1 MFATSI
7 GRRVAVPP
15 DTGGDATPRFPGNR
29 RRVRAAGNGSHRRIA
44 AASIAVAAASNLRLG
59 QRAIFVIVRDHV
71 RVLDDQQRIVRG
83 VRGVDAVV
91 QRVGEATESGVHA
104 IIRAGDSHTAR
115 SFGEGAG
122 DQRGIVRGS
131 FVHLDRHGRVGD
143 DGDGVEADHLRRG
156 YEEAC
161 GVFGIRGAR
170 RWWPAARCSGAGSR
184 SCAANSER
192 GRLCRR
198 SGFPF
203 PFRSIVGVARVGGRD
218 DDAAHRV

>member
-1 MFATSI
+1 M
-7 GRRVAVPP
+7 
-15 DTGGDATPRFPGNR
+15 
-29 RRVRAAGNGSHRRIA
+29 
-44 AASIAVAAASNLRLG
+44 IAVAAASNLRLG

-104 IIRAGDSHTAR
+104 IIRAGDSHGAIVR
-115 SFGEGAG
+115 EGAG

-170 RWWPAARCSGAGSR
+170 ADGGRRRGARELALGHAPPTANEGVSAAGRGSR
-184 SCAANSER
+184 SGS
-192 GRLCRR
+192 R
-198 SGFPF
+198 SG
-203 PFRSIVGVARVGGRD
+203 SVVGVASVGGRD